1 MAKVKSGQG
10 VLGFRVKSGWAVFA
24 LLEGSLRAP
33 RLCQSDVINLSNSRN
48 PETRQPYHAA
58 MGKLET
64 NAATLKRRVQRVRHA
79 TERSIADLIQ
89 RCADDGCAIHRA
101 ALVVGSVIDPES
113 IANPHIRAHAL
124 EGRLFR
130 TVLEDALRS
139 RGIGAGSF
147 VMEVAPSFVPKNR
160 ICRASCNGIEL
171 RLVMMPDFA
180 YLTIG
185 KPHSERSYRE
195 LTGGELATVLDE
207 FQAIGEAPDR
217 FKAFVDAYST
227 H

>member
-1 MAKVKSGQG
+1 VKSGEG
-10 VLGFRVKSGWAVFA
+10 VLGFRVKSGWAVFV
-24 LLEGSLRAP
+24 LIEGSIRAP
-33 RLCQSDVINLSNSRN
+33 RLRQSDVIKLSDPQN
-48 PETRQPYHAA
+48 PETQQPYHAA

-64 NAATLKRRVQRVRHA
+64 NAATLKRRVQSVRHT

-139 RGIGAGSF
+139 RGIQCAIFTERDVYPGASNLLAQSPVQIRRTIAELGRSASGPWRADQK
-147 VMEVAPSFVPKNR
+147 VA
-160 ICRASCNGIEL
+160 A
-171 RLVMMPDFA
+171 
-180 YLTIG
+180 LTAWT
-185 KPHSERSYRE
+185 SLEC
-195 LTGGELATVLDE
+195 
-207 FQAIGEAPDR
+207 
-217 FKAFVDAYST
+217 
-227 H
+227 